1 MIEGEK
7 AYADVNSLSVEQK
20 EHLKSVIKAMSDS
33 MARADA
39 EREYQKEAIVGVAE
53 KFNLDKKIVR
63 RAAAAY
69 HKSTYN
75 KEAESNSQFEE
86 FYVVVLGEDE

>member
-7 AYADVNSLSVEQK
+7 TYADVNSLTTEQK
-20 EHLKSVIKAMSDS
+20 EHLRSVIKSMSDS

-39 EREYQKEAIVGVAE
+39 EREYQKEAVESVSS

-63 RAAAAY
+63 RAAAAF

-86 FYVVVLGEDE
+86 FYVVVIGEDE